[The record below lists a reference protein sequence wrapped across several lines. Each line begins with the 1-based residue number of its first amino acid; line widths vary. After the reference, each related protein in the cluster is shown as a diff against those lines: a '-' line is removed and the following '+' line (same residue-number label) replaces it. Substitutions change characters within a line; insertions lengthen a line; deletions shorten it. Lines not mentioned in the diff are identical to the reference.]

1 MRFPELLAGKAV
13 TEFSEEKMNPWKLIA
28 TAVLFASSLSYAAEQ
43 PVYKVVQ
50 VAEVFEVRSYEP
62 YVVAEVAVAGPA
74 EEATEQALSLLVGY
88 IYGQNKTDKKIE
100 LTTPVMQ
107 TSLLASSTGAAAAT
121 QSEDSA
127 ECLVRLM
134 MPKSYLLSAL
144 PEPLDPRR
152 LFHAQTKNRLR
163 SRTARRRVEQKL
175 IWPWRAGTGGPN
187 WSHAKTE
194 AHISRRLY
202 SLMQPHSRS
211 ALGTVG
217 LRRFDWARPPAATLR
232 VARPPGRELNGSLSA
247 RLVLTR
253 SHNQPAKRNW

>member
-1 MRFPELLAGKAV
+1 
-13 TEFSEEKMNPWKLIA
+13 MNPWKLIA

-144 PEPLDPRR
+144 PEPLDPRV
-152 LFHAQTKNRLR
+152 KLR
-163 SRTARRRVEQKL
+163 QLPSQRFAVIQ
-175 IWPWRAGTGGPN
+175 
-187 WSHAKTE
+187 
-194 AHISRRLY
+194 Y
-202 SLMQPHSRS
+202 SGSWSRS
-211 ALGTVG
+211 NYDEHLEILKLAMTQIGIVAHG
-217 LRRFDWARPPAATLR
+217 EPVFARYDSEFMPWFLRTNEIWLK
-232 VARPPGRELNGSLSA
+232 V
-247 RLVLTR
+247 
-253 SHNQPAKRNW
+253 Q